1 MSFPCEEEYDTLFT
15 KKMTIRHD
23 SNAVEA
29 HKPAFQQP
37 SQAKLFTL
45 DEMIRRRAAELGD
58 AILMGAP
65 ETGVDDFRE
74 HSAID
79 LDRYADAAVARF
91 QSMGLK
97 PVVCINSYIQKKI
110 Y

>member
-1 MSFPCEEEYDTLFT
+1 MLSPGEDYDRLLT
-15 KKMTIRHD
+15 KMTIRHD

-29 HKPAFQQP
+29 SKPAFQQP
-37 SQAKLFTL
+37 SQAKMFTL

-58 AILMGAP
+58 TILMGAP
-65 ETGVDDFRE
+65 ETGVDDFKE

-79 LDRYADAAVARF
+79 LDRYADAAVAKF

-97 PVVCINSYIQKKI
+97 PVVSTIPNLQKTMH
-110 Y
+110 